1 MPDWKRIVVGDAFT
15 PPSRSFDHYRDMFLL
30 WPILAFSV
38 AAITQIISPASPAYR
53 IYGFKLAACAI
64 VALLLAKERLLLI
77 AGGAGFVA
85 LRLAVALAITQEWTT
100 FLPGFL
106 VSAGV
111 FLTILWVRRDWK
123 PTYERPARLNVLSA
137 AVGAAGLG
145 AAVAL
150 GLWLKP

>member
-1 MPDWKRIVVGDAFT
+1 MPDWNRIVIGDAFK
-15 PPSRSFDHYRDMFLL
+15 PPSRNFDYYRDMFLM

-38 AAITQIISPASPAYR
+38 AAITQIISPASPEYR
-53 IYGFKLAACAI
+53 IYGFKLAACAV

-77 AGGAGFVA
+77 AGGDGFVA
-85 LRLAVALAITQEWTT
+85 LRLAVALAFTQDWATY
-100 FLPGFL
+100 LVGFL

-111 FLTILWVRRDWK
+111 FLAILWVRRDWK
-123 PTYERPARLNVLSA
+123 PTYEEPAKLNVLSA